1 MTNQRTK
8 IIDCIMECNLPQ
20 TRTQS
25 IDSMARMYTD
35 DLVDVLVTEY
45 YLLREQYDDLLEKAN
60 VDSQKLLD
68 MIEKLRQ
75 DNQ

>member
-1 MTNQRTK
+1 MTNQRTE
-8 IIDCIMECNLPQ
+8 ILDCIMECNLPQ

-25 IDSMARMYTD
+25 IDAMARMYTD
-35 DLVDVLVTEY
+35 DLVKVLIKEY
-45 YLLREQYDDLLEKAN
+45 YLLRDEYDQLLAKAN